1 MKEAELHALRGHHR
15 SNSNRGDYGNDSSN
29 LRHRIAE
36 HSPAS
41 IRNKA
46 VMESADYQKA
56 QLKKNLDYM
65 PNLEKVMRNDRHSM
79 ERVNSESR

>member
-1 MKEAELHALRGHHR
+1 
-15 SNSNRGDYGNDSSN
+15 
-29 LRHRIAE
+29 
-36 HSPAS
+36 
-41 IRNKA
+41 
-46 VMESADYQKA
+46 MESADYQKA